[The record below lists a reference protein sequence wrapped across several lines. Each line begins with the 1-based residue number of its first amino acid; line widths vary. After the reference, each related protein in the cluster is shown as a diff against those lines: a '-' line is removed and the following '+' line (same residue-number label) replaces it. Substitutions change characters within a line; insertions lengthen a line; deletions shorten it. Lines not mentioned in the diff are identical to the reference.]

1 MTNQSFIDIS
11 EVDFLTMLEKLPAD
25 HISPVDY
32 VITSNDDDN
41 HFFICGQVPLEKGHR
56 ADSCHLHPVTF
67 VRAAEKS
74 EFEDRLISDPEGL
87 LNHLID
93 AFVEQCEPCD
103 DDFSIDV
110 AASFLCSLPYHT
122 DIDMFLDEINLYRDL
137 DDEMTCDDVLN
148 IVAEKLTANN

>member
-32 VITSNDDDN
+32 VITSEDND
-41 HFFICGQVPLEKGHR
+41 FFEYGEIPLEKGKR

-67 VRAAEKS
+67 ARAAEKS

-93 AFVEQCEPCD
+93 AFVEQCDPCD
-103 DDFSIDV
+103 NDFAIDI

-137 DDEMTCDDVLN
+137 DDEMTCDDIRN
-148 IVAEKLTANN
+148 IVAEKLTANS